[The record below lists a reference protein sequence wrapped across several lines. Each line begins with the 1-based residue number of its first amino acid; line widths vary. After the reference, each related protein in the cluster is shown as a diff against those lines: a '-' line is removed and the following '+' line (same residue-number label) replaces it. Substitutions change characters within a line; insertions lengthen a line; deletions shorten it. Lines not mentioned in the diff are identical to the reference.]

1 MCEVNAYRYE
11 NGKVE
16 FILESVDKVVFT
28 DTGLDL
34 KNSFGQRKTIDGK
47 IMEFAMVGHRM
58 IFYMLKRL
66 DEK

>member
-1 MCEVNAYRYE
+1 
-11 NGKVE
+11 VE

-58 IFYMLKRL
+58 IFYMLNRL